1 MKILGLDLG
10 SKTLGMAISDYL
22 EIIANPIGTI
32 RFPENDLNTALEETI
47 KVVRENDV
55 KKIVLGLPKHMN
67 NDIGIQA
74 EYCLEFKKMLEKEL
88 GLEVAMIDERLTS
101 QMAERVMIKADISR
115 SKRKKN
121 VDKLAATII
130 LQTYLDIHSKR

>member
-10 SKTLGMAISDYL
+10 SKTLGMAVSDSL
-22 EIIANPIGTI
+22 EIIANPIGTV
-32 RFPENDLNTALEETI
+32 RFSENDLQAALEATK
-47 KVVRENDV
+47 KVVKELDV
-55 KKIVLGLPKHMN
+55 KKIVLGLPKHMSG
-67 NDIGIQA
+67 DIGIQA

-88 GLEVAMIDERLTS
+88 SLEVVMIDERLTS
-101 QMAERVMIKADISR
+101 QMAERVMLKADISR

-130 LQTYLDIHSKR
+130 LQTYLDIHSK

>member
-22 EIIANPIGTI
+22 EIIANPLGTV
-32 RFPENDLNTALEETI
+32 RFENNDLNAALEATKE
-47 KVVRENDV
+47 VVEEFDV

-67 NDIGIQA
+67 GDIGIQA
-74 EYCLEFKKMLEKEL
+74 EYCLEFKKMLEEEL
-88 GLEVAMIDERLTS
+88 GLEVVMIDERLTS
-101 QMAERVMIKADISR
+101 KMAENVMIKADLSR
-115 SKRKKN
+115 NKRKKN

-130 LQTYLDIHSKR
+130 LQTYLDIHSK